1 MREGISW
8 IVDAEISG
16 YFESRDRTQ
25 RQAILRRRV
34 NEGRRRRLMGK
45 WRRAGVMEDGVL
57 SPPESGV
64 VQGGVISPVWANLFL
79 PHVLDEW
86 CEREVRPRLKGRCVL
101 LRFADDFGIGG
112 EGEADARRI
121 MAVPPKRVARYG

>member
-1 MREGISW
+1 
-8 IVDAEISG
+8 
-16 YFESRDRTQ
+16 
-25 RQAILRRRV
+25 
-34 NEGRRRRLMGK
+34 
-45 WRRAGVMEDGVL
+45 MEDGVL